1 VHDLTSFGLTV
12 LLVAGALS
20 AALLASKVSART
32 SIPSAA
38 LFLVAAAFASD
49 LFPSLVVSI
58 GSVER
63 VGTVALIVILFD
75 GGSSIGLR
83 RFREAAIPIA
93 SLGVLGTFATAGLV
107 ALFVHGVFGL
117 GWITAGLLGA
127 ASRANRSRRDVLGAR
142 GSRDRRPHRDDP
154 RGRVGR
160 ERPGRD
166 RADARD
172 DRARNP

>member
-32 SIPSAA
+32 SIPAAA
-38 LFLVAAAFASD
+38 LFLVAAAAASD

-83 RFREAAIPIA
+83 RFRVAAFPIV
-93 SLGVLGTFATAGLV
+93 SLGVLGA
-107 ALFVHGVFGL
+107 
-117 GWITAGLLGA
+117 
-127 ASRANRSRRDVLGAR
+127 RRS
-142 GSRDRRPHRDDP
+142 
-154 RGRVGR
+154 
-160 ERPGRD
+160 
-166 RADARD
+166 
-172 DRARNP
+172 